1 VEYRGIPVGR
11 VERVLLKELVALR
24 LGGEGQPIPVP
35 IRLEPGR
42 LELPDSEQGAKALA
56 GSIEAAV
63 GNGLRATLATGS
75 LLTGSLFVYLDMH
88 RDASPAEM
96 GSFAGRPTIPSVAGG
111 VEAIE
116 VRLVALLE
124 KLNSLPVEQLLGRAD
139 RLLADVDVLVAS
151 ETTQGLPASLEATLV
166 ELRGTLA
173 SVSTDSAMQERM
185 LRTMTEL
192 DRTLQA
198 LRQLL
203 HTLEDKPNA
212 VIFSREPTP
221 DPEPPA
227 GSP

>member
-1 VEYRGIPVGR
+1 
-11 VERVLLKELVALR
+11 
-24 LGGEGQPIPVP
+24 
-35 IRLEPGR
+35 
-42 LELPDSEQGAKALA
+42 
-56 GSIEAAV
+56 
-63 GNGLRATLATGS
+63 
-75 LLTGSLFVYLDMH
+75 M
-88 RDASPAEM
+88 
-96 GSFAGRPTIPSVAGG
+96 
-111 VEAIE
+111 
-116 VRLVALLE
+116 
-124 KLNSLPVEQLLGRAD
+124 D

-203 HTLEDKPNA
+203 HTLDDKPNA